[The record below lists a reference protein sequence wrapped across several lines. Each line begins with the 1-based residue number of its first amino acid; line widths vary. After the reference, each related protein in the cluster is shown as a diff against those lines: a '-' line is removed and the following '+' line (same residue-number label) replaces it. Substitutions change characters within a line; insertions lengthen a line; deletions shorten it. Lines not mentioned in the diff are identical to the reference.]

1 MVNCKN
7 CGAPLTLKDSVCP
20 HCGTPNPEAQEH
32 LRKLKKLEK
41 DYASARNEV
50 REEVRKVRS
59 GYSLLVILAI
69 LLLAN
74 LILVP
79 LHSASYEI
87 AERIIASRMSDEEI
101 TARMDE
107 LLKKGE
113 FIEFKVFTDKFILS
127 YAKYRDYLT
136 IESLADSYSRILESV
151 NNYYYGTSNYEDPLV
166 RLCQNIG
173 EFKESYGYAQ
183 SRELSIEMTG
193 YAEKIN
199 DEVNRVLKVY
209 LNFTDED
216 IAKISDLSSSALLIL
231 MNERLGYEK

>member
-7 CGAPLTLKDSVCP
+7 CGAPLTLKDAVCP

-32 LRKLKKLEK
+32 LKKLKKLEK
-41 DYASARNEV
+41 EYASAQNEV
-50 REEVRKVRS
+50 KEEVKQVRS

-87 AERIIASRMSDEEI
+87 AERIIAKRMPDNEI

-107 LLKKGE
+107 LLEEGE

-127 YAKYRDYLT
+127 YSKYGEYLT
-136 IESLADSYSRILESV
+136 VASLADDYNRILENT
-151 NNYYYGTSNYEDPLV
+151 NNYFYGTNNYSDPLV
-166 RLCQNIG
+166 RLCENIG
-173 EFKESYGYAQ
+173 DFKESYQYAQ
-183 SRELSIEMTG
+183 RREMSQKMTD
-193 YAEKIN
+193 YVEKIN
-199 DEVNRVLKVY
+199 GEVDRVLRVY
-209 LNFTDED
+209 LHFTDAD
-216 IAKISDLSSSALLIL
+216 IESIPDLSSSALLIL